1 MATSVIESYS
11 LVLLKNNIQFQL
23 GKLKKDEENI
33 FRKLFPKIIARV
45 EMENDNE

>member
-23 GKLKKDEENI
+23 GKLKKDFQKFSSKQNN
-33 FRKLFPKIIARV
+33 FARV